1 VQATAATSRAV
12 RIVDKVISLLNR
24 IRALLAKILPSALKR
39 NVGESVVKF
48 SGASATLST
57 VARIA
62 TDVVTEPS
70 SYIGPFTNVSTGVW
84 KREEAGAPPMSDQE
98 IDEALDPNR

>member
-1 VQATAATSRAV
+1 MQATPATSRAV